1 MTLTTEKTPS
11 EPAKAPVGPAR
22 TAASRP
28 QWRDRLGGPALFT
41 AIAVLAL
48 VVAPLALEPFRLGLL
63 AKYLCFAI
71 VALGIGLAWGQ
82 GGMLT
87 LGQGVFFGLGGYAM
101 GMHLKLVDAQG
112 DLPDFMVWSGVEQLP
127 ALWRPFAN
135 PVFALAMVVV
145 APVLVALVLG
155 TLVFRQRVRGAY
167 FAILTQALAA
177 AFVILLVG
185 QQGLTGGT
193 NGLTNYYDLFG
204 QDLAADSTQR
214 GLYLVV
220 AVVLGLLYLG
230 ARQLVRS
237 RFGRLLIAV
246 RDGEDRVR
254 FLGYNPATVKTIT
267 FAISAGTAGLA
278 GALFVP
284 VVGIISPAL
293 LGVVPSLEL
302 VVAVAVGGRF
312 ALGGAVLGA
321 VVMGYAKTSFSEQFA
336 DGWLYLQGALFIL
349 VMTLAPKGI
358 VGLAAMLR
366 HSRAGS
372 RVAGLLGGPW
382 RRGAGTAQE
391 EPAGSP
397 GGPGDGPGDDPR
409 GGPGA
414 GTGGKPDG
422 SPVGKEGV
430 A

>member
-1 MTLTTEKTPS
+1 MNLTRLT
-11 EPAKAPVGPAR
+11 GP
-22 TAASRP
+22 
-28 QWRDRLGGPALFT
+28 GLF
-41 AIAVLAL
+41 AVVAVLAL

-82 GGMLT
+82 GGMLV

-127 ALWRPFAN
+127 ALWKPFAN
-135 PVFALAMVVV
+135 PVFALAMVVLGPMLI
-145 APVLVALVLG
+145 ATVLG
-155 TLVFRQRVRGAY
+155 LLVFRQRVRGAY

-185 QQGLTGGT
+185 RQGLTGGT
-193 NGLTNYYDLFG
+193 NGLTNFFDLFG

-220 AVVLGLLYLG
+220 AIACGLLYLG
-230 ARQLVRS
+230 ARQLVTS
-237 RFGRLLIAV
+237 RFGRLLVAI

-254 FLGYNPATVKTIT
+254 FLGYDPARVKTVV
-267 FAISAGTAGLA
+267 FAISAGMAGLA
-278 GALFVP
+278 GAMFVP

-312 ALGGAVLGA
+312 TLAGAILGA

-349 VMTLAPKGI
+349 VMTLAPRGI
-358 VGLAAMLR
+358 LGVLASAREAL
-366 HSRAGS
+366 A
-372 RVAGLLGGPW
+372 
-382 RRGAGTAQE
+382 RRPKHPVTPKHPPRDDA
-391 EPAGSP
+391 P
-397 GGPGDGPGDDPR
+397 GGKVMEE
-409 GGPGA
+409 A
-414 GTGGKPDG
+414 G
-422 SPVGKEGV
+422 
-430 A
+430 

>member
-1 MTLTTEKTPS
+1 MTASVEGADTR
-11 EPAKAPVGPAR
+11 APVESADAAVPDKGAGAR
-22 TAASRP
+22 APDRPVRRWQGAA
-28 QWRDRLGGPALFT
+28 AFT
-41 AIAVLAL
+41 AVAVLAL
-48 VVAPLALEPFRLGLL
+48 VVAPLLLEPFRLGLL
-63 AKYLCFAI
+63 AKYLCYAI

-101 GMHLKLVDAQG
+101 GMYLKLNDAGG
-112 DLPDFMVWSGVEQLP
+112 DLPDFMVWSGVEELP
-127 ALWRPFAN
+127 ALWKPFGN

-145 APVLVALVLG
+145 LPVAVALLLG

-177 AFVILLVG
+177 ALVILLVG

-193 NGLTNYYDLFG
+193 NGLTNFFDFFG
-204 QDLAADSTQR
+204 RDVAADETQR
-214 GLYLVV
+214 GLYVLV
-220 AVVLGLLYLG
+220 AVVLGVLYLG

-237 RFGRLLIAV
+237 RFGRLLLAV

-254 FLGYNPATVKTIT
+254 FLGYNPATVKTLT
-267 FAISAGTAGLA
+267 FAVSAGMAGIA

-312 ALGGAVLGA
+312 ALAGAVLGA
-321 VVMGYAKTSFSEQFA
+321 VVMGYARTYFSEELPDA
-336 DGWLYLQGALFIL
+336 WLYLQGALFVL

-358 VGLAAMLR
+358 AGLAAGLVR
-366 HSRAGS
+366 RREARA
-372 RVAGLLGGPW
+372 
-382 RRGAGTAQE
+382 
-391 EPAGSP
+391 
-397 GGPGDGPGDDPR
+397 
-409 GGPGA
+409 
-414 GTGGKPDG
+414 
-422 SPVGKEGV
+422 
-430 A
+430 

>member
-1 MTLTTEKTPS
+1 MTATLPDV
-11 EPAKAPVGPAR
+11 ARVAPPPPPRPWFDRLRGPAV
-22 TAASRP
+22 
-28 QWRDRLGGPALFT
+28 FT

-48 VVAPLALEPFRLGLL
+48 VVAPLLLEPFRLGLL
-63 AKYLCFAI
+63 AKYLCYAI

-101 GMHLKLVDAQG
+101 GMYLKLHDAAG
-112 DLPDFMVWSGVEQLP
+112 DLPDFMVWSGVESLP
-127 ALWRPFAN
+127 ALWVPFAN
-135 PVFALAMVVV
+135 PVFAVAFAIVGPVVLA
-145 APVLVALVLG
+145 VLLG
-155 TLVFRQRVRGAY
+155 ALVFRQRVRGAY

-177 AFVILLVG
+177 AVVILLIG

-193 NGLTNYYDLFG
+193 NGLTNFFELFG
-204 QDLAADSTQR
+204 QDLAVENTQR
-214 GLYLVV
+214 GLYIVV
-220 AVVLGLLYLG
+220 ALVLGLLYLV
-230 ARQLVRS
+230 AWQLVRS

-267 FAISAGTAGLA
+267 FAVSAGMAGLA

-302 VVAVAVGGRF
+302 VVAVAIGGRF
-312 ALGGAVLGA
+312 SLAGAVLGA
-321 VVMGYAKTSFSEQFA
+321 VVMGYAKTSFSEEFA

-358 VGLAAMLR
+358 FGIASSVRGLVR
-366 HSRAGS
+366 SR
-372 RVAGLLGGPW
+372 RVRA
-382 RRGAGTAQE
+382 
-391 EPAGSP
+391 
-397 GGPGDGPGDDPR
+397 
-409 GGPGA
+409 
-414 GTGGKPDG
+414 
-422 SPVGKEGV
+422 
-430 A
+430 